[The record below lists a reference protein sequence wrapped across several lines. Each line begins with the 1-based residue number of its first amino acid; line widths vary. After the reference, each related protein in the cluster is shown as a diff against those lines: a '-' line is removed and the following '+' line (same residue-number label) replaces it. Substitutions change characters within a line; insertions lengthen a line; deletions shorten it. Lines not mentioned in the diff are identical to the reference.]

1 MKASLNGPNRRK
13 NRVGDKTVASYFD
26 TKSHP
31 ADIADGGSGSL
42 TTLAII
48 NAIPFR
54 VKSLEKFIEQRNSS
68 RISGSRSGSSST
80 SCSSQNEQQSFL
92 NKEYIGDACLF
103 TLKTSSCH
111 GGEQRSENRKSPSS
125 MCSGDILLQQHFQMI
140 NQETSRK
147 ITLQAD
153 SSSIHSN
160 NVMKSDPILIH
171 FHEIP
176 ILTLRAIPINIDQ
189 HHNHSTASIS
199 QDTSESG
206 ANVDSLHNNDCN
218 IIYLSQVHCHN
229 HKICE
234 DTVYTIKCCSRIM
247 VEHPISSPA
256 ISIPTKYDQI
266 QCKNYDNLS
275 AIGFEVF
282 LRYDKNDRNAIGD
295 SDSESKSES
304 ESERDCQTK
313 NDSKSSTIKEEFQ
326 AKDLAKLLIN
336 HCLHSV
342 LTVNECL
349 VITCQNKELVC
360 RVSKVCIDKKR
371 MMEGIEEDEN
381 NVDQVISAADASL
394 DDPYRGRVTI
404 STDFYV
410 ETSNPDVVRIHG
422 GETLP
427 EGSLPEDVIHITTS
441 DDEWFPV
448 RRILLAPCI
457 QLTKYVQRGKGIY
470 KNNLEDSNSEKDKL
484 THSPDAPESGIHCR
498 VDIDCCTFD
507 RVLVFIMSQLYPNEY
522 KFALE
527 LSELNALSHAA
538 QELGLL
544 SLSDL
549 CKSQLSSFASRV
561 RKDKYIRFNE
571 IEKRNQNNELLIII
585 DGMVLDITRWI
596 DEHPGGPSIIPSQAL
611 NIDCTC
617 FFEMYHISSASFL
630 YLKSFYIGELHPS
643 TQLKKSDIKP
653 SDGFMQSLRSYTDQW
668 RVKVDEKVGETIHKS
683 L

>member
-1 MKASLNGPNRRK
+1 
-13 NRVGDKTVASYFD
+13 
-26 TKSHP
+26 
-31 ADIADGGSGSL
+31 
-42 TTLAII
+42 
-48 NAIPFR
+48 
-54 VKSLEKFIEQRNSS
+54 
-68 RISGSRSGSSST
+68 
-80 SCSSQNEQQSFL
+80 
-92 NKEYIGDACLF
+92 
-103 TLKTSSCH
+103 
-111 GGEQRSENRKSPSS
+111 
-125 MCSGDILLQQHFQMI
+125 
-140 NQETSRK
+140 
-147 ITLQAD
+147 
-153 SSSIHSN
+153 
-160 NVMKSDPILIH
+160 MKSDPILIH

-176 ILTLRAIPINIDQ
+176 ILTLRAIPVDISQND
-189 HHNHSTASIS
+189 NHSTSSIN
-199 QDTSESG
+199 QDTCG
-206 ANVDSLHNNDCN
+206 VNVGSLHDDDCN

-234 DTVYTIKCCSRIM
+234 DIIYTITCCSRTI
-247 VEHPISSPA
+247 VEKPISSPELSVA
-256 ISIPTKYDQI
+256 TKYDEVQF
-266 QCKNYDNLS
+266 KNYDNLS

-282 LRYDKNDRNAIGD
+282 LRYDKKDRNGVDDSDSDSD
-295 SDSESKSES
+295 SDSE
-304 ESERDCQTK
+304 TK
-313 NDSKSSTIKEEFQ
+313 NNSKSSILKEEFQ
-326 AKDLAKLLIN
+326 AKDIAKLLIN

-360 RVSKVCIDKKR
+360 RVSKVRIDKRR

-381 NVDQVISAADASL
+381 DLDQVISAADASL

-404 STDFYV
+404 NTDFYV
-410 ETSNPDVVRIHG
+410 ETSNPDVMRING
-422 GETLP
+422 GKILP

-457 QLTKYVQRGKGIY
+457 KLTKYVQRGKGIY
-470 KNNLEDSNSEKDKL
+470 KNDLEDINNKEGTL
-484 THSPDAPESGIHCR
+484 TRSPDAPESGIHCR

-507 RVLVFIMSQLYPNEY
+507 RVLVFIMSQLYPKEY

-538 QELGLL
+538 EELGLL

-549 CKSQLSSFASRV
+549 CNSQLSSFASRV